1 MYPCLFR
8 VSLVALLSLGGL
20 LALAD
25 EPAGTPDSAK
35 TKESPVRPRRAAPAP
50 ALDESRERAA
60 LAFVRENHP
69 ELATLLEQLKAM
81 KPAEYAR
88 AITELSQVS
97 RSLAKLKTDNPQ
109 RYQVGLELWKAK
121 SNAELLA
128 ARWMNAPSAELE
140 SQLRAA
146 LENQIDVE
154 IRQQELVRDQLR
166 ARLEVVDG
174 TIARMNQNREKRVE
188 SRLQNLRNK
197 NQRSRRLESGKP
209 APTGTKT
216 KAKPGRNKGED
227 HS

>member
-1 MYPCLFR
+1 VYPRLR
-8 VSLVALLSLGGL
+8 RTSLVVLLSLGGL

-25 EPAGTPDSAK
+25 EPAGTPSAPRLK
-35 TKESPVRPRRAAPAP
+35 SRPARNSRAAAP
-50 ALDESRERAA
+50 VVDEARERAV

-69 ELATLLEQLKAM
+69 ELAALLEQLKAM

-88 AITELSQVS
+88 AIAELSQVS
-97 RSLAKLKTDNPQ
+97 RSLAKLKADNPR

-128 ARWMNAPSAELE
+128 ARWMNGPSAELE

-166 ARLEVVDG
+166 ARLEAVEG
-174 TIARMNQNREKRVE
+174 SIARMNKNREKRIE
-188 SRLQNLRNK
+188 SRLQSLRNK
-197 NQRSRRLESGKP
+197 NERSRKPEPGKS
-209 APTGTKT
+209 APTRTKT
-216 KAKPGRNKGED
+216 RTKPGRTKGEN